1 MKCCYY
7 YYTHR
12 KAEVRRTHQEGH
24 LQRRRVATQTAT
36 FLCTE
41 GVPQTESE
49 RVRKR
54 GPFLTLGHTHTPA
67 KPLINLN
74 KTTPTQFI
82 PGELGHG
89 VGGSAQYSRLWR
101 VKSELDAVLLDV
113 LRGCYGVTGALVGDQ
128 RMFIKRIRKGNEY
141 RITWF
146 ARLLITRQDFYCSSL
161 H

>member
-82 PGELGHG
+82 SVMESAG
-89 VGGSAQYSRLWR
+89 VRSTR
-101 VKSELDAVLLDV
+101 VYE
-113 LRGCYGVTGALVGDQ
+113 G
-128 RMFIKRIRKGNEY
+128 
-141 RITWF
+141 
-146 ARLLITRQDFYCSSL
+146 
-161 H
+161 